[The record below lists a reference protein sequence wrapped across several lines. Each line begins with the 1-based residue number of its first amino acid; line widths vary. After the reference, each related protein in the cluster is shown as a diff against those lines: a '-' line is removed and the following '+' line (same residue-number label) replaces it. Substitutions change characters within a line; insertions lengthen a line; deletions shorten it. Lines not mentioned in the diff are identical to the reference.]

1 MRTGHLEPGRSAR
14 RTFETR
20 AEHSA
25 EAVGNSGVVVLASA
39 SLIWFLET
47 ACGDTLA
54 DCCDAGEVSIGVDF
68 DLRHLAPSA
77 IGEPVEAVGTVAA
90 VHGNKVDF
98 DVEAHAGGRMV
109 MQGTHRRAIVELRR
123 FLEAAGL

>member
-1 MRTGHLEPGRSAR
+1 MRTDHLERGRSAR
-14 RTFETR
+14 RVFDTR
-20 AEHSA
+20 PEHSA
-25 EAVGNSGVVVLASA
+25 EAVGNSGVVVLSSA

-54 DCCDAGEVSIGVDF
+54 DCCDPGEVSIGVDF
-68 DLRHLAPSA
+68 DLGHLAPSA
-77 IGEPVEAVGTVAA
+77 IGEPVEAVGTVTA

-98 DVEAHAGGRMV
+98 DVAAYAGGRLV
-109 MQGTHRRAIVELRR
+109 MKGSHRRAIVELRR